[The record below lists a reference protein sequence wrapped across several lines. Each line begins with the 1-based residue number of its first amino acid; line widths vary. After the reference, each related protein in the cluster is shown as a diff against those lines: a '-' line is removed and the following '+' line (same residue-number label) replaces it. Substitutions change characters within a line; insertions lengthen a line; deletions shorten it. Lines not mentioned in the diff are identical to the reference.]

1 MFRRGL
7 GLFAGGAAS
16 AHRGLDRHPIQA
28 ASGVDE
34 KTMALH
40 YLEALHPSAN
50 AG

>member
-1 MFRRGL
+1 MSRRVL
-7 GLFAGGAAS
+7 ELFAGGAAS
-16 AHRGLDRHPIQA
+16 AHRGFDRHPFQA
-28 ASGVDE
+28 ASVVDQ